1 MSFPEWV
8 DETLSKELPVLRDR
22 GEGQSLEFMAIYPEN
37 GYELSREIAAFA
49 SCNGGLILIGVS
61 DDGNLMGLQDLDSVE
76 GRDRLLRRIE
86 GVCSGNVRPSI
97 TPVVKFGQESE
108 AVVLAIEVP
117 RGNQPIYYSK
127 FTPYIRHLSRS
138 RPAEPHE
145 VIELVAQWSART
157 SDMEG
162 EDSEKSQYLSEI
174 ISTVVDV
181 LIDGEELEDR
191 RVNPWLEDIRSQF
204 AAGAMQLRELAAHE
218 QGVEL
223 GFSTQLQCL
232 AESLDAAALLRLTL
246 GRDSWERLRSLV
258 GAALEEAKRLKSEI
272 ADMAPL
278 SQAAKR
284 DLNDLALRSSRKL
297 ADLNTRADEMTRAGR
312 TSEVQEEASLIGRDL
327 LEIAHYLAT
336 VQENLVHS
344 DLWSIGRELHLL
356 ETERLYLDGGRSVE
370 RIVKKVQGLNDR
382 LQALDFRV

>member
-8 DETLSKELPVLRDR
+8 DEALSKELPVLRDR

-97 TPVVKFGQESE
+97 TPVVRFGQESE
-108 AVVLAIEVP
+108 VVVLAIEVP

-127 FTPYIRHLSRS
+127 FTPYIRHLSSS

-145 VIELVAQWSART
+145 VVELISQWSART
-157 SDMEG
+157 SSLKG
-162 EDSEKSQYLSEI
+162 EDSEESQYLSEI
-174 ISTVVDV
+174 ISAVVDV
-181 LIDGEELEDR
+181 LIDGGELENR

-204 AAGAMQLRELAAHE
+204 AAGAMQFRELAAHE
-218 QGVEL
+218 QGVKL
-223 GFSTQLQCL
+223 GFGTQLKCL
-232 AESLDAAALLRLTL
+232 ADNLDAAAGLRLTL
-246 GRDSWERLRSLV
+246 GGDSWERLRSLV
-258 GAALEEAKRLKSEI
+258 GVALEEAMRLKNEI
-272 ADMAPL
+272 AGMAPL
-278 SQAAKR
+278 SQEAKR

-297 ADLNTRADEMTRAGR
+297 SDLNTRAEEMTQAGR
-312 TSEVQEEASLIGRDL
+312 TSEVQEEASLIGRDF
-327 LEIAHYLAT
+327 LEIAHYLST
-336 VQENLVHS
+336 DQESLMHS
-344 DLWSIGRELHLL
+344 DLLSIGRELHLL

-370 RIVKKVQGLNDR
+370 AIVKKVQGLNDR
-382 LQALDFRV
+382 VQELDLRV